1 MQIKHTFLFTLV
13 LGLVWTGYLFAYI
26 LGPDPA
32 SNGVFGNALACAT
45 AGCHT
50 GASPNSSGGSVTL
63 SGLPST
69 WTPGQTYSLSVTIAR
84 TGQRVFGFQ
93 LSAVTDST
101 SQQAGT
107 LAAGNSRV
115 QVVCGDSRGRQVNC
129 STTGAVQFAEHVN
142 AQLVTSTY
150 SVNWTAPSSASI
162 GTVRFNVAGNAANG
176 DNSNQGDFIYTS
188 VARVEPGAATPD
200 TSTRSF
206 TITDRSGSSVAT
218 DGSGDLTVGYSRI
231 QPASGSTTP
240 TGVAIF
246 GFRQGKVLVTEAGV
260 PASPL
265 ITSGRIYAEVNGPV
279 NTGLAI
285 ANPNGQTAN
294 VTFYFTNTAGVDSVV
309 STTPIPG
316 NGQIAKFLNEA
327 PFSGGAS
334 LQGSFSFTS
343 DVPVSV
349 IALRGLT
356 NERGEFLITTLP
368 VTDLSAAASA
378 DAASLS
384 HFADGGGWTTQIVL
398 VNPGDSTVTGS
409 IQFFSQGTATTAA
422 VPVTVIASSQGG
434 SPDSGSSFTY
444 TIPRRSSYKLA
455 TSGTASDTA
464 SGSVR
469 VTPSTGVTPSALAVF
484 SFRPPGVAV
493 TVSEAGVPGIR
504 GNAFRL
510 YVEATSAG
518 SSVDTIQT
526 GLAISNLAPTST
538 TATLELINLD
548 GTATGLP
555 PVPLPLPGNGQVA
568 KFAHELFSM
577 GSLFPFKGLLRI
589 SGGAP
594 AGLSVV
600 GLRGR
605 YNERGEFLITT
616 TPPSDEA
623 ATASSAELL
632 FPHLVN
638 GGGYTTQFILF
649 SGTAGQSSSGNL
661 RFVRQDGT
669 AFNLTVN

>member
-1 MQIKHTFLFTLV
+1 MQIKHTFLFTLI

-32 SNGVFGNALACAT
+32 SNGVFGNALACAA

-50 GASPNSSGGSVTL
+50 GASVNSSGGSVTL
-63 SGLPST
+63 SGLPAT
-69 WTPGQTYSLSVTIAR
+69 WTPGQTYALSVTIAR

-101 SQQAGT
+101 NQQAGV

-115 QVVCGDSRGRQVNC
+115 QVVTAGG
-129 STTGAVQFAEHVN
+129 VQYAQHTN
-142 AQLVTSTY
+142 ALLVTSTY
-150 SVNWTAPSSASI
+150 SVNWAAPSSASI

-188 VARVEPGAATPD
+188 VARVEPAAAGD

-206 TITDRSGSSVAT
+206 GMTDRSGSSMAT

-231 QPASGSTTP
+231 QPASGSTSP
-240 TGVAIF
+240 AGVAIF
-246 GFRQGKVLVTEAGV
+246 GLRQGNVLVTEAGV

-265 ITSGRIYAEVNGPV
+265 IRSGRIYAEVGGAV

-285 ANPNGQTAN
+285 ANPNSQTAN
-294 VTFYFTNTAGVDSVV
+294 LTFYFTNTAGADSVAG
-309 STTPIPG
+309 STTIPA

-327 PFSGGAS
+327 PFSGGSS

-343 DVPVSV
+343 DVSVSV

-368 VTDLSAAASA
+368 VADLSAATSA
-378 DAASLS
+378 EAASLS
-384 HFADGGGWTTQIVL
+384 HFADGGGWATQIVL

-409 IQFFSQGTATTAA
+409 IQFFSQGTTTTAA

-434 SPDSGSSFTY
+434 SPESGSSFTY

-455 TSGTASDTA
+455 TSGAASATA

-469 VTPSTGVTPSALAVF
+469 VTPSSGVTPSALAVF
-484 SFRPPGVAV
+484 SFRPPGVPV
-493 TVSEAGVPGIR
+493 TVAEAGVPGIR
-504 GNAFRL
+504 GNTFRM

-518 SSVDTIQT
+518 SSIGTVQT

-538 TATLELINLD
+538 TVTLDLINLD

-555 PVPLPLPGNGQVA
+555 SVTLTLPANGQVA
-568 KFAHELFSM
+568 KFAHELFAM

-589 SGGAP
+589 SGGTT

-616 TPPSDEA
+616 TPPSNEA
-623 ATASSAELL
+623 APASSAELL